1 MYKLEKIKT
10 EGKLFKITIKADYND
25 GDYST
30 ETTELNEEEFNRVIP
45 FLLDLKNNYSGRHKF
60 EGWDIESYDE
70 EDLERI
76 GVTQEEYEDVPY
88 IDKPY
93 GDDIPC
99 HTLENLEIICIDE
112 NSIIYDVILQN
123 T

>member
-1 MYKLEKIKT
+1 MYKLEKVKT
-10 EGKLFKITIKADYND
+10 EGKLFKITIKADSND
-25 GDYST
+25 GDYIT
-30 ETTELNEEEFNRVIP
+30 ETTELNEKDFNKAVP
-45 FLLDLKNNYSGRHKF
+45 FLLDLRNNYSDHYKF
-60 EGWDIESYDE
+60 ERWDIESYNE

-99 HTLENLEIICIDE
+99 HTLKDLEIICIDE
-112 NSIIYDVILQN
+112 NSIIYDVIL
-123 T
+123 